1 MYCRNCGEIM
11 NNEAVFCVKCGVP
24 TGKGNNF
31 CPNCGKETHPEA
43 IVCVGCGVSLKKPEE
58 PKGDKSKIA
67 AGLLGIFLGC
77 FGVHNFYLGF
87 TGKAVAQLLITLL
100 TCGVGVMATSVWGL
114 VEGILILCG
123 NIDKDASGKKLTD

>member
-43 IVCVGCGVSLKKPEE
+43 IVCVGCGVSFKKPEE

-67 AGLLGIFLGC
+67 AGLLGIFLGAY
-77 FGVHNFYLGF
+77 GIHNFYLGY
-87 TGKAVAQLLITLL
+87 TSKAIGQLVLTLV
-100 TCGVGVMATSVWGL
+100 TCGLGGIWGFI
-114 VEGILILCG
+114 EGILILCG